1 MCSSSGPLTVLLEK
15 GATVFDLNGQKQTP
29 LHFAAKHARAANV

>member
-15 GATVFDLNGQKQTP
+15 GATVFDINGQKQTP